1 MIYLKIVNSNKQFYI
16 LIINCS
22 RNNVFYKLANTVFL
36 FVFNVNCADAESA
49 QVTIRNE
56 ISEISIQNI
65 YLMAD
70 KMETEIKTE
79 KPMFK
84 RPQKSRPLRQRRE
97 TEEEEE
103 TEGATGEGDLMYN
116 KVSLFIRNR
125 IRNNR

>member
-1 MIYLKIVNSNKQFYI
+1 
-16 LIINCS
+16 
-22 RNNVFYKLANTVFL
+22 
-36 FVFNVNCADAESA
+36 
-49 QVTIRNE
+49 
-56 ISEISIQNI
+56 
-65 YLMAD
+65 
-70 KMETEIKTE
+70 METEIKTE

>member
-1 MIYLKIVNSNKQFYI
+1 M
-16 LIINCS
+16 
-22 RNNVFYKLANTVFL
+22 
-36 FVFNVNCADAESA
+36 
-49 QVTIRNE
+49 TIRNE